1 MRGKGREKKRKNGR
15 EGKWEGAG
23 QGGEERRGG
32 EGRRG
37 EGKGGE
43 RKREERN
50 RNIPMSQNKGK
61 LLSNLSPL
69 KLRRWVPSPLLC
81 LNSEL
86 NQQQQEV
93 RSCPLFYL

>member
-37 EGKGGE
+37 EGRE